1 MAKLIE
7 PWMALAVAKRFT
19 GDANLNDSYLMDR
32 LRRDLEVAVPR
43 SEDLVEEASGIPR
56 PSPVRWEIIDR
67 ERWVRAN
74 INSMTTMLGPLAD
87 RLGKRLDAAPWPAR
101 VAQRA
106 AVSVEMG
113 VLLGYVSKRVL
124 GQYDLLVPEDE
135 GAAPLYFVGPN
146 LVETERRHGFVPE
159 DFSLWVAVHEVTHRF
174 QFEGVPWLRPHFLEL
189 VHEYLGSVDLD
200 AKGLAQRLGT
210 AARKMISKETP
221 IEERNPIYLLAS
233 DEQKKL
239 LDRIQ
244 SLMAVVEG
252 HGNYVMDAVGE
263 AVIPSFRRMRGIF
276 QRRRQQTTWFQ
287 KILNQAIGLEMKMRQ
302 YEVGQ
307 NFCDTVARVG
317 GPQALAQLW
326 TDMDRFPTMAEL
338 REPEAWLRR
347 VAA

>member
-19 GDANLNDSYLMDR
+19 GDDGLTDSYLMDR

-43 SEDLVEEASGIPR
+43 SEDLVEATAGIPR

-74 INSMTTMLGPLAD
+74 VSSMTTMLGPLAD
-87 RLGKRLDAAPWPAR
+87 RLGKRLDSVPWPAR
-101 VAQRA
+101 VAQRS
-106 AVSVEMG
+106 AVSLEVG

-124 GQYDLLVPEDE
+124 GQYDLLVPEKE

-174 QFEGVPWLRPHFLEL
+174 QFEGVPWLRPRFLEL
-189 VHEYLGSVDLD
+189 VHSYLGSVELD

-210 AARKMISKETP
+210 AARKMVSKETP
-221 IEERNPIYLLAS
+221 VEERNPVYLLAS
-233 DEQKKL
+233 DEQKVL
-239 LDRIQ
+239 LDQIQ
-244 SLMAVVEG
+244 SMMAVVEG

-263 AVIPSFRRMRGIF
+263 AVIPSFRRMRHIF

-287 KILNQAIGLEMKMRQ
+287 KVLNQVIGLEMKMRQ

-307 NFCDTVARVG
+307 NFCETVARIG
-317 GPQALAQLW
+317 GPQALSQLW
-326 TDMDRFPTMAEL
+326 TDMERFPSMAEL

>member
-19 GDANLNDSYLMDR
+19 GDDNLNDSYLMDR
-32 LRRDLEVAVPR
+32 LRRDLEEAVPR
-43 SEDLVEEASGIPR
+43 AEDLVADASGIPR

-87 RLGKRLDAAPWPAR
+87 RLGKRLDAVPWPAR

-159 DFSLWVAVHEVTHRF
+159 DFGLWVAVHEVTHRF
-174 QFEGVPWLRPHFLEL
+174 QFEGVPWLRPHFLGL

-221 IEERNPIYLLAS
+221 IEERNPMYLLAS

-252 HGNYVMDAVGE
+252 HGNYVMDVVGE

-276 QRRRQQTTWFQ
+276 QRRRQQTSRFQ
-287 KILNQAIGLEMKMRQ
+287 KLLNQAIGLEMKMRQ

-307 NFCDTVARVG
+307 NFCETVARIG
-317 GPQALAQLW
+317 GPQALAELW
-326 TDMDRFPTMAEL
+326 TDIERFPSMAEL